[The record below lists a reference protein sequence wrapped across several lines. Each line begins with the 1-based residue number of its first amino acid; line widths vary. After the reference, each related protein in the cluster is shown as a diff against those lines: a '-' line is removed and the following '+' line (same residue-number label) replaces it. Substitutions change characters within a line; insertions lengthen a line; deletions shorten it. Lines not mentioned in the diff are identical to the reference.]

1 MDIEELKHQAV
12 RAESLD
18 IEACGQVAGTG
29 LEGHIAVVHHA
40 EILGRIKT
48 IEILPIYID
57 AVRRLKINAVA
68 QTLYNEACYSMLL
81 LAKQQGLRV

>member
-1 MDIEELKHQAV
+1 
-12 RAESLD
+12 
-18 IEACGQVAGTG
+18 
-29 LEGHIAVVHHA
+29 VHHA